1 MIQGI
6 ELYKQIVEG
15 LTNAVLLLN
24 NDLQLE
30 YINPAGEI
38 LFEVSSRRLKGT
50 SIDELFSSDQSLN
63 DEIRHALVTG
73 NPFTQRERDI
83 TLMNRRIVAADCVVT
98 PLLDAKDRANA
109 EKRLMLIEIN
119 SLNRGIRVS
128 RDEHNYAQSNAMRAM
143 IRGLAHEIKNPLGGL
158 RGAAQLLE
166 RELHDEELKE
176 FTNIIIGE
184 ADRLRNLVNRLL
196 GPNKPPQ
203 REAINIHEI
212 TEHLTQ
218 LLNADKPEG
227 VRILH
232 DYDPSIPEVEADRD
246 QLIQALLNIAVNA
259 LHAVGNEGSITFK
272 TRALRH
278 FTIGQTHHKLVCQVE
293 IIDDGP
299 GIPEDI
305 TETIFIPMVT
315 SRADGSGLG
324 LSISQSL
331 IQQHGGMIQ
340 CKSEPGNT
348 VFTVFL
354 PFANSKQH

>member
-1 MIQGI
+1 VIQGI

-50 SIDELFSSDQSLN
+50 SIDALFSSDQSLN

-83 TLMNRRIVAADCVVT
+83 TLMNRRVVAADCVVT

-128 RDEHNYAQSNAMRAM
+128 RDEHNYVQSNAMRAM

-212 TEHLTQ
+212 AEHLTQ

-259 LHAVGNEGSITFK
+259 LHAVGNEGSIT
-272 TRALRH
+272 
-278 FTIGQTHHKLVCQVE
+278 HHKLVCQIE

-299 GIPEDI
+299 GIPEDMV
-305 TETIFIPMVT
+305 ETMFIPMVT

-348 VFTVFL
+348 VFSVFL